1 MVYNI
6 MTGAGFGRE
15 VLGGLS
21 MAWLGMAVLFFIVIF
36 SNKWLGELS
45 DFNQVWA
52 FLLAYGTY
60 LIIITLSGHTM
71 WALMGGII
79 GAMIGGFLMG
89 YFMPSGGDY
98 Y

>member
-45 DFNQVWA
+45 DFNQ
-52 FLLAYGTY
+52 
-60 LIIITLSGHTM
+60 M
-71 WALMGGII
+71 WALMGGIA

-89 YFMPSGGDY
+89 FFMPGGDSY
-98 Y
+98 

>member
-15 VLGGLS
+15 MMGGLS
-21 MAWLGMAVLFFIVIF
+21 MAWLGMAVLFFIIIF

-45 DFNQVWA
+45 DFNQIWS

-60 LIIITLSGHTM
+60 LVIITLSGHVM
-71 WALMGGII
+71 WSLMGGIA

-89 YFMPSGGDY
+89 FFMPGGDSY
-98 Y
+98 

>member
-15 VLGGLS
+15 MMGGLS
-21 MAWLGMAVLFFIVIF
+21 MAWLGMAVLFFIIIF

-45 DFNQVWA
+45 DFNQIWS

-60 LIIITLSGHTM
+60 LVIITLSGHVM
-71 WALMGGII
+71 WALMGGIA

-89 YFMPSGGDY
+89 FFMPGGDSY
-98 Y
+98 